1 MQPFAILWPTF
12 ALVALIVTIWFV
24 LFLQRMRHIRLNPP
38 TAANLASGDAAL
50 RYFAPVEMPANNLR
64 NLFEI
69 PVLYF
74 ALVPLLMITH
84 QAHPVQIAL
93 AWLFVASRVAHS
105 VAHVVLKRVP
115 LRAMIYIVSS
125 GLLFAMWIGFF
136 IDMINAAVTYDA
148 AMANLTI

>member
-1 MQPFAILWPTF
+1 MQSFAILWPTF
-12 ALVALIVTIWFV
+12 ALVALIVAVWFV
-24 LFLQRMRHIRLNPP
+24 LFLQRMRHIRGNPP
-38 TAANLASGDAAL
+38 TAANLASSDAAL

-64 NLFEI
+64 NLFEV

-74 ALVPLLMITH
+74 TLVPLLMITH

-105 VAHVVLKRVP
+105 VVHVVLKRVS
-115 LRAMIYIVSS
+115 LRAMIYIVSC

-136 IDMINAAVTYDA
+136 IDTINAATAYDA
-148 AMANLTI
+148 AMANITI

>member
-1 MQPFAILWPTF
+1 MKPFAILWPTF
-12 ALVALIVTIWFV
+12 ALVALVITIWFV
-24 LFLQRMRHIRLNPP
+24 LFLQRMRHIRGNPP
-38 TAANLASGDAAL
+38 TAVNLATGDAAS

-84 QAHPVQIAL
+84 QAHPIQIAL
-93 AWLFVASRVAHS
+93 AWLFVASRIAHS
-105 VAHVVLKRVP
+105 VVHVAVKRVP
-115 LRAMIYIVSS
+115 LRAMIYIVSC

-136 IDMINAAVTYDA
+136 IDATNAASAYDA

>member
-12 ALVALIVTIWFV
+12 ALVALIVAMWFV
-24 LFLQRMRHIRLNPP
+24 LFAQRMRHIRTKPP
-38 TAANLASGDAAL
+38 TTADFATGEAAT
-50 RYFAPVEMPANNLR
+50 RYFLPVEMPANNLR
-64 NLFEI
+64 NLFEM
-69 PVLYF
+69 PVLSF

-93 AWLFVASRVAHS
+93 AWLFVAARVAHS
-105 VAHVVLKRVP
+105 VVHVFVKRVP
-115 LRAMIYIVSS
+115 LRATIYWLSC

-136 IDMINAAVTYDA
+136 IDMVNAASRYDA